1 MPIRIATTLSSFD
14 LPARLLSAVARRVL
28 KGEGRTGETV
38 TIIVVD
44 DPYIRQLNQMY
55 RGLDRATDVLSFGL
69 RDEQTSDASPL
80 GELYVSIDRARE
92 QAVRYQVSLDEELR
106 RLVVHGCLHL
116 LGYDHHRVKDRVVM
130 RAKEACYLIS
140 RRTQEKSS

>member
-14 LPARLLSAVARRVL
+14 LPRLLLRQVALRVL
-28 KGEGRTGETV
+28 KGEGRAAETV
-38 TIIVVD
+38 AIIVVD
-44 DPYIRQLNQMY
+44 DPYIRQLNRTY

-69 RDEQTSDASPL
+69 TDEQTTDGALL
-80 GELYVSIDRARE
+80 GELYLSLDRARE

-130 RAKEACYLIS
+130 RAKEAFYLIP
-140 RRTQEKSS
+140 RRTQEKPS